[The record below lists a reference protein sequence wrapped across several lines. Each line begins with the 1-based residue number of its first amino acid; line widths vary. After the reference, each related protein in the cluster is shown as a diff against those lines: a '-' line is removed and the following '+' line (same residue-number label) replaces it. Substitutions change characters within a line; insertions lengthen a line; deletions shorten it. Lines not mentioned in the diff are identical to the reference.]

1 MECCT
6 WWDEWLSLSRWKVR
20 RFLLP
25 VSFKRKHV
33 WCLITAWHLTVF
45 SDQSDKVFFFT
56 FYVGHLVERQQVR
69 NIQRCHFPQAFQ
81 RRSFTTAI
89 NIRYHKCCAHFFL
102 LFVFIFLF
110 FFCGL
115 TQSAETSS
123 LPSELNWRKITFQC
137 QKCQPPNLTAALP
150 RCEPSTL
157 HFSAVLRISSAG
169 SASLLCFLPLG
180 HCRYILLYSFRMC
193 STVNYQLYVIL
204 EEKRRARG
212 KQQSHQS
219 LWLHNSCHP
228 YSNKIY
234 HIVNHGEANV
244 CECVCVRTRA
254 LITLKW

>member
-1 MECCT
+1 MFDNCLT
-6 WWDEWLSLSRWKVR
+6 FDSLLRPIR
-20 RFLLP
+20 
-25 VSFKRKHV
+25 
-33 WCLITAWHLTVF
+33 
-45 SDQSDKVFFFT
+45 QGFF
-56 FYVGHLVERQQVR
+56 
-69 NIQRCHFPQAFQ
+69 
-81 RRSFTTAI
+81 
-89 NIRYHKCCAHFFL
+89 
-102 LFVFIFLF
+102 FLF
-110 FFCGL
+110 FMLAIWWSGNKEKTYSNVTFLKPFKGGLSPQLSTSDTTSAVLIFSFYLCLFFSSFFGGL

-244 CECVCVRTRA
+244 CECVCAHKSADNSEV
-254 LITLKW
+254 IN